1 MDYAVQ
7 VWAIVTVVM
16 VAGEILSPGML
27 LLPFGIG
34 AGSAALLAWAGAS
47 NGWQWI
53 AFLAVSS
60 VILVVAQRLKRR
72 P

>member
-34 AGSAALLAWAGAS
+34 AGCAALLAWAGVG

-53 AFLAVSS
+53 AFLTVSS

-72 P
+72 S